1 MAVRAA
7 WLGLR
12 LALLLRGLLL
22 RGLLLRLRMMAGTS
36 RLLLGLRRWLAG
48 RVTFR

>member
-1 MAVRAA
+1 MAIWATCLR
-7 WLGLR
+7 LR
-12 LALLLRGLLL
+12 LALLLR
-22 RGLLLRLRMMAGTS
+22 RLLLRLGIMTGTS